1 MSREA
6 GVSSRRS
13 RVNVVAGI
21 LIDSNDAVLIAS
33 RVRSKMM
40 RDHWEF
46 PGGKVTEGESMES
59 ALNRELAE
67 ELGIEVGSAIHF
79 ERIEHDY
86 PELAVSIDFF
96 RVEDW
101 NGEPSGLEGQQIRWV
116 ERSSLHEYRLLPADT
131 PVIESLQS
139 L

>member
-1 MSREA
+1 M
-6 GVSSRRS
+6 
-13 RVNVVAGI
+13 
-21 LIDSNDAVLIAS
+21 
-33 RVRSKMM
+33 
-40 RDHWEF
+40 
-46 PGGKVTEGESMES
+46 TEGESMES

-86 PELAVSIDFF
+86 PELAVAIDFF